1 MIEEF
6 IRQLQQ
12 AEAEADAVVAG
23 ARTKVQEIER
33 ASESA
38 LISLRASAEASLK
51 QRLQAIDQEAD
62 EQIKL
67 LEGQFER
74 DRQEQL
80 ADLDRVAHDHRGAV
94 LELLTAKLI
103 SR

>member
-6 IRQLQQ
+6 IQQLQQ

-23 ARTKVQEIER
+23 ARTKVQEIEH

-67 LEGQFER
+67 LEEQFER
-74 DRQEQL
+74 DRQEQM
-80 ADLDRVAHDHRGAV
+80 ADLDRVAHDRRGAV
-94 LELLTAKLI
+94 LDLLTGKLI